1 MVTKRS
7 PGEII
12 FDIGNAVFLGILTL
26 IFLYPIFETKKRPE
40 RKVPSVLCRHYSS
53 DMLGASMSA

>member
-12 FDIGNAVFLGILTL
+12 FDIGNAVFLGIVTL
-26 IFLYPIFETKKRPE
+26 IFCIPCGT
-40 RKVPSVLCRHYSS
+40 
-53 DMLGASMSA
+53 